1 MLDALELL
9 VALSEIDAEIQELT
23 ARNEELPEAIEGLED
38 ERSRVR
44 ARLADVEGGFEGLA
58 KERKRMER
66 ELEDLQAKL
75 ADLSAKQLVIKT
87 NEEYAALSHEI
98 GFVKKEIEE
107 EEDAILAIL
116 EQADGA
122 SGEVA
127 DMSRETEAAE
137 RDLEQRV
144 VAFRS
149 ELSRLGDALAV
160 KRDERLRVAKRI
172 DPATLERYERILAS
186 KGDSALALVLGG
198 ACSGCYIKL
207 PPQTVIEIKRADRLI
222 ECQSC
227 GRILI
232 FRRER
237 ESG

>member
-1 MLDALELL
+1 MLETLELL
-9 VALSEIDAEIQELT
+9 TVLSEIDEQIQELT
-23 ARNEELPEAIEGLED
+23 AQNEELPEVIDELES
-38 ERSRVR
+38 ERKQ
-44 ARLADVEGGFEGLA
+44 ARSLLADVQGRFEDLA

-75 ADLSAKQLVIKT
+75 ADLSAKQLAIKT

-98 GFVKKEIEE
+98 GFVKTEIERK
-107 EEDAILAIL
+107 EDAILAIL

-122 SGEVA
+122 SREVA
-127 DMSRETEAAE
+127 DVADQTEARDRELLERAE
-137 RDLEQRV
+137 ALRG
-144 VAFRS
+144 

-172 DPATLERYERILAS
+172 DPSVLERYERILAS
-186 KGDSALALVLGG
+186 KGDSALAPVLDG

-237 ESG
+237 GIG